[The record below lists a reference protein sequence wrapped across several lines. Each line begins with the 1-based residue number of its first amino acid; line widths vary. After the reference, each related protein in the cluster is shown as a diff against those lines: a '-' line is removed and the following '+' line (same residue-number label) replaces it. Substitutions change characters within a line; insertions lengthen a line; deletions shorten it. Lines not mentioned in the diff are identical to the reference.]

1 VPPLDLPVH
10 IPVMVEEVRAMLAP
24 RPGSVLLDCTL
35 GGGGHAEALLPLIL
49 PGGRYV
55 AMDLDEGQVRRAR
68 ERFGWAGEAFIAEHG
83 NFTRAGEVLRSLGLR
98 GADGVLADL
107 GFASTQMDDPERG
120 FSFTRDGPLDMR
132 LDRTQELTA
141 ASLVNQLPERELA
154 DLIYEWGEE
163 RASRRIAR
171 KIVERRRREPILTTW
186 ALARVV
192 HEAMGFVRDRAG
204 AAAGDR
210 PVERPRTGAR
220 IDPATRTFMALRIAV
235 NGELASLDRLLESL
249 PGWLVEGGVAVVI
262 SFHSLEDRRVKLAFR
277 SWCQGG
283 GARALTKK
291 PLTPSDAQCAANPR
305 ARSAKLRAVR
315 SGPGLGE
322 TESHE

>member
-1 VPPLDLPVH
+1 MLD
-10 IPVMVEEVRAMLAP
+10 EVRAVLAP

-35 GGGGHAEALLPLIL
+35 GGGGHAQDLLPLIL
-49 PGGRYV
+49 PGGRYL

-68 ERFGWAGEAFIAEHG
+68 ERFAWAGDAFVAEHG
-83 NFTRAGEVLRSLGLR
+83 NFTQAGDLLRSQGLR
-98 GADGVLADL
+98 GVDGVLADL

-132 LDRTQELTA
+132 LDRTQDLTA
-141 ASLVNQLPERELA
+141 ATLVNQLPERELA

-171 KIVERRRREPILTTW
+171 KIVELRRREPIVTTW
-186 ALARVV
+186 ALARAV
-192 HEAMGFVRDRAG
+192 HEAMGFVRDRPG
-204 AAAGDR
+204 AATGDK
-210 PVERPRTGAR
+210 PAERPRTGAR

-235 NGELASLDRLLESL
+235 NGELAALDRLLECL
-249 PGWLVEGGVAVVI
+249 PGWLVEGGVAAVI

-277 SWCQGG
+277 SWCQRG

-291 PLTPSDAQCAANPR
+291 PLTPGDAECAANPR
-305 ARSAKLRAVR
+305 ARSAKLRALR
-315 SGPGLGE
+315 WGTGLGE